1 MYGQLENYIEH
12 LMRKERCR
20 STVNQYRRDI
30 SAFIGEIRS
39 MSSNGYITKEMVIEY
54 KMKLCERYRISSVN
68 TKLAAINEF
77 LEYTGR
83 GDLKVKT
90 MRVQRRAYCSG
101 EKELTKREYL
111 SMIDQAI
118 AQGDERMSMLM
129 QTLGGTGIRI
139 SELKYIT
146 VEAVKKGEANIW
158 LKGKNRTVLI
168 AGRLKKRLQSYIRR
182 KRLTCGPIFVTRG
195 RRPLDRSNIWKM
207 MKRLGEK
214 VGASREKVF
223 PHNVRHLFAR
233 CFYEEDK
240 DIAKLADV
248 LGHSNIDT
256 TRIYIMTS
264 GCEHRRKIELRD
276 RCCTAQ
282 FSVLC
287 GTRRIF
293 YKYTQIHTV

>member
-1 MYGQLENYIEH
+1 MKMYGQLENYIEH

-68 TKLAAINEF
+68 TKLAAINGF

-146 VEAVKKGEANIW
+146 VEAVEKGEANIW

-214 VGASREKVF
+214 AGVSREKVF

-264 GCEHRRKIELRD
+264 GCEHRRKIDALGL
-276 RCCTAQ
+276 
-282 FSVLC
+282 VL
-287 GTRRIF
+287 
-293 YKYTQIHTV
+293 

>member
-214 VGASREKVF
+214 AGVSREKVF

-256 TRIYIMTS
+256 TRIYRMTS
-264 GCEHRRKIELRD
+264 GRDHRRRIELPR
-276 RCCTAQ
+276 
-282 FSVLC
+282 SVL
-287 GTRRIF
+287 
-293 YKYTQIHTV
+293 